1 MTDHDDLTHLY
12 ERSRRARR
20 RKLNRRFKERDYYK
34 PRGIL
39 HVRQYPNTNWR
50 HDPFELDWQFNRRKS
65 HPETGYGVAWEH
77 RSDVQ

>member
-1 MTDHDDLTHLY
+1 LTDNDDLIHLY

-20 RKLNRRFKERDYYK
+20 RKLNQRHKERDRYK

-50 HDPFELDWQFNRRKS
+50 HDPFELAWQFNRQKTA
-65 HPETGYGVAWEH
+65 PETGYGVAYEH
-77 RSDVQ
+77 RSDVL